1 MLFIVSVQ
9 QLFLRNTRGD
19 CGEVVSRS
27 GQRASNYMDSCE
39 EEECGGG
46 IRGVIA
52 HIPPRGMC
60 LPSWQAE
67 PSQDRKQA
75 ASNHR
80 ATFSASPAESHM
92 WATHIEVLE
101 NLNIIAMRLQ

>member
-1 MLFIVSVQ
+1 MVTAPCRMSGVEKYLVCRMLFIVSVGQ
-9 QLFLRNTRGD
+9 FFLRNTRGD
-19 CGEVVSRS
+19 CGEVVSQA

-60 LPSWQAE
+60 LRGE
-67 PSQDRKQA
+67 
-75 ASNHR
+75 
-80 ATFSASPAESHM
+80 
-92 WATHIEVLE
+92 
-101 NLNIIAMRLQ
+101 LNRH